1 MRSDMASTAPKA
13 QQEPQGP
20 WSRTWPMEVHLAQLV
35 RASKD
40 AIYFTFSDR
49 SAQEKLGIYREER
62 Q

>member
-1 MRSDMASTAPKA
+1 
-13 QQEPQGP
+13 
-20 WSRTWPMEVHLAQLV
+20 MEVHLAQLV